1 MTTVRRWTGLEAK
14 LLREALRLSVR
25 DFAAHLG
32 VGTRTVNKWEAR
44 LADITLRPHM
54 QEVLDTALA
63 RSSDDAQARFA
74 VVVPAGVPAAQD
86 SAPPTTASVPGGMLP
101 VVVDGRLVFV
111 SFDVGALVT
120 SGLSAVLDKLQYI
133 APAFSNAGRSADC
146 QMVGAEFA
154 GPTLLGDV
162 NSAILC
168 RGHQELSEIDETMIR
183 REVLRLISAA
193 SALLVAQSGEPH
205 LDWERLEYFSNGTSK
220 LDSTTIGDL
229 ARMNDHLWH
238 VFVVSK
244 RKRITLPLVRKQLDL
259 LTDALRRPHG
269 EDAHKRLCA
278 LAGDLFQLAG
288 EIFFDS
294 NQYAHAAHCY
304 TLAAAASKEVNVF
317 DLWAC
322 AMTRHAFISVYER
335 QFDKSSHMLE
345 FAAGLARRGDSSLS
359 TKQWVQAVRAQ
370 SLAGLGKL
378 DECQRALDEAEQ
390 VNWLT
395 GRVHTGGWLRFD
407 GSRLAEERGACYV
420 ELRRPDLAEGTL
432 AQALSQDLAPRRRG
446 NVLIDL
452 AMIGVQRRD
461 PEHLVSYAYAALDT
475 AWQTRSGVICR
486 KLQGLQA
493 QLAPFLSDRHVRH
506 LNEQITAV
514 TRTSVN

>member
-25 DFAAHLG
+25 AFAAHLG

-63 RSSDDAQARFA
+63 RSSDEAQARFA
-74 VVVPAGVPAAQD
+74 AVVPAGAPEAEA
-86 SAPPTTASVPGGMLP
+86 SAPKTTAPVLGGMLP
-101 VVVDGRLVFV
+101 VVVDGRLVFM
-111 SFDVGALVT
+111 SFDVAELVT
-120 SGLSAVLDKLQYI
+120 SGLSAVLDELRY
-133 APAFSNAGRSADC
+133 AVSDAGSSADC
-146 QMVGAEFA
+146 PTIGEEFT
-154 GPTLLGDV
+154 GHGLLGGISPV
-162 NSAILC
+162 ILC
-168 RGHQELSEIDETMIR
+168 RGRQELSEIDESMIR
-183 REVLRLISAA
+183 REVLHLIGVAG
-193 SALLVAQSGEPH
+193 ALLVAQFGEPH
-205 LDWERLEYFSNGTSK
+205 LDWERLEYFSNGTTR
-220 LDSTTIGDL
+220 LDTATIDDL
-229 ARMNDHLWH
+229 GRIADYLWN
-238 VFVVSK
+238 VFAASK
-244 RKRITLPLVRKQLDL
+244 RKRSTLPLVRKQLDL

-288 EIFFDS
+288 EIFFDC
-294 NQYAHAAHCY
+294 NQYTHAAHCY
-304 TLAAAASKEVNVF
+304 TLAAAASKEANLF

-335 QFDKSSHMLE
+335 QFDASFHMLE
-345 FAAGLARRGDSSLS
+345 FAAGLAQRGDSSLS

-378 DECQRALDEAEQ
+378 DGCQRALDEAEQ
-390 VNWLT
+390 VNRLT

-407 GSRLAEERGACYV
+407 GSRMAEERGACYV
-420 ELRRPDLAEGTL
+420 ELRRPDLAEGALT
-432 AQALSQDLAPRRRG
+432 QALSQDLAPRRRG

-452 AMIGVQRRD
+452 AVIGVQRRD
-461 PEHLVSYAYAALDT
+461 PEHLVRYAYAALDT
-475 AWQTRSGVICR
+475 AWQTKSGVICR
-486 KLQGLQA
+486 KFHGLQA
-493 QLAPFLSDRHVRH
+493 QLTPFLNDKHVSR

-514 TRTSVN
+514 TRTSG